1 MESSLGAL
9 ESDFLEILVFMF
21 SSYTFK
27 ILSVSS
33 YNYYD
38 AVNVELETVKGQI
51 DFNKYVQNYAVVV
64 FLGGR
69 I

>member
-9 ESDFLEILVFMF
+9 ESDFLEILVIMF
-21 SSYTFK
+21 SSYTFE

>member
-21 SSYTFK
+21 SSYTFE

-38 AVNVELETVKGQI
+38 AVNVELETVKRQI